1 MLSDPHEVPV
11 VGRPGTRVGGG
22 TYLLPFHLVR
32 SQFDDDVGDVGEVR
46 HIGIEGDGVL
56 LLKALADKLDIKFE
70 TVKKQIANLRS
81 RQILDR
87 EGSDKNGYWVVLIRE

>member
-1 MLSDPHEVPV
+1 MPIFRCPGAGIGGVPD
-11 VGRPGTRVGGG
+11 
-22 TYLLPFHLVR
+22 LLPGHLIR
-32 SQFDDDVGDVGEVR
+32 SQLDNDVGYDGEVR
-46 HIGIEGDGVL
+46 HIRIEGDGVL
-56 LLKALADKLDIKFE
+56 LLKALADKFDIKFE

>member
-1 MLSDPHEVPV
+1 MPIFRCPGAGIGGVPD
-11 VGRPGTRVGGG
+11 
-22 TYLLPFHLVR
+22 LLPCHLVR
-32 SQFDDDVGDVGEVR
+32 SQFNDDVCDVGKVR
-46 HIGIEGDGVL
+46 HIRIEGDGVL